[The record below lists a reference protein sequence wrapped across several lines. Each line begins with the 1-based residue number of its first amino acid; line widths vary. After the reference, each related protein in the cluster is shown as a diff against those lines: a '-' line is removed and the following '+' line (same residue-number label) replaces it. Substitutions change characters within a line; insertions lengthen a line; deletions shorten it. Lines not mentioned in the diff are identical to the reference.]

1 MTDLSVSSG
10 ASDRDANPGDD
21 GSRSALKEWAAIE
34 QLLGSGEFV
43 LLLRK
48 GGLWEKRDG
57 FEIEHRR
64 FWIFPTLYHQNP
76 SELRPEFAPALD
88 AAAAAHRGPD
98 EVRLEHFA
106 EVTDAFR
113 VESLDA
119 LRAVADQQALT
130 LPTIES
136 RFQYRNRPYLHA
148 LVLRVHR
155 LPDPVVIPN
164 TLDYEGCVSWV
175 ELDDPLAPTAAR
187 PVLDAARFEEARRRV
202 LDRLGEAGVRV

>member
-1 MTDLSVSSG
+1 MMEPMISAEG
-10 ASDRDANPGDD
+10 AEADDD

-48 GGLWEKRDG
+48 GGLWERRDG
-57 FEIEHRR
+57 FEVEHRR

-76 SELRPEFAPALD
+76 SELRPEFAAALD
-88 AAAAAHRGPD
+88 SATAAHRGPD

-113 VESLDA
+113 LESLDTLHA
-119 LRAVADQQALT
+119 LAEQQALT

-136 RFQYRNRPYLHA
+136 RFHYRNRPYLHA

-155 LPDPVVIPN
+155 LPGPVVIPN
-164 TLDYEGCVSWV
+164 TLDYEGCISWV
-175 ELDDPLAPTAAR
+175 RLDDPLPPVEAR
-187 PVLDAARFEEARRRV
+187 PVLSDELFETKRARV
-202 LDRLGEAGVRV
+202 LQEIGGGGERV